1 MDFRRVRA
9 WDWLAALAGLVLFVD
24 LFMPWY
30 GVGGLTASAWESFAY
45 IDLILALAALLAI
58 AVVIVSA
65 FSRAEAA
72 AKLVASWTFWVAL
85 VAALL
90 AVFRV
95 IKRPAV
101 DIVLN
106 GSAAHVTREW
116 GLFVGVLVAIA
127 LVWLAW
133 RARQDMTSSRPLR
146 AYSASGHARDS

>member
-1 MDFRRVRA
+1 MDFRRGRA
-9 WDWLAALAGLVLFVD
+9 WDLLTGLAGLVLFVD

-30 GVGGLTASAWESFAY
+30 GAGGLTANAWESFAL

-58 AVVIVSA
+58 AVVLVSA
-65 FSRAEAA
+65 FSRAEAVP
-72 AKLVASWTFWVAL
+72 KLVASWTFWVAL
-85 VAALL
+85 VAAIL

-106 GSAAHVTREW
+106 GGAAHVTRDW
-116 GLFVGVLVAIA
+116 GLFVGAVVAIV

-133 RARQDMTSSRPLR
+133 RARQDMSAVRPLR
-146 AYSASGHARDS
+146 ALSRSGHARES